1 MTNIRNRI
9 EKGFENL
16 GFVIYRKKYLFLVMI
31 LVPFLILASFLPKT
45 TVDTSTEG
53 FLHETDVARVTYN
66 EFRDQFGR
74 DEKIV
79 VAIKTPGIFQFT
91 VLEKL
96 RDLQTE
102 LAENVPYLND
112 ITGLI
117 NARSTTGNEESLIV
131 EDLFEH
137 WPENEIELE
146 AIRQKALNN
155 PLLTNLVIN
164 EAGTFTAIV
173 LESNTYSVDEISED
187 ELFAGFDELAINDT
201 PKAFLSDAENSE
213 MVQAVE
219 KIIAKYQSD
228 DFVIYSAG
236 SPSVTDQ
243 LKRSMAKDMAKFIA
257 MIMVTILI
265 FLAILFRRASGIILP
280 ILTVLISVMSTMG
293 LMAYFSI
300 PIQTMTQIIPSF
312 LLAVGVGASIHLL
325 AMFYHHYDTHH
336 NKAEAIAHTLGHSGL
351 AITLTSLTT
360 AAGLASFSFS
370 TVAPVARLG
379 IFASIGVL
387 IVLAF
392 TLILLPALLS
402 IFPVKAKKKPKTATG
417 HHDRMEEML
426 VWFSHFSVKHA
437 GKIVIISVL
446 FAIVALASA
455 SQLRYSH
462 DPLKWFPEDHPVRV
476 ATEVIDHEM
485 QGSISMELVID
496 TGKENGLYD
505 LDVLQ
510 GLDELGRYAESIKTD
525 LYFVGK
531 AVSLSDIIKEIHQAL
546 NENRKE
552 FYAIPHDSELIAQ
565 EILLFENS
573 GSDDLEDW
581 VDSRFSKARMTIKV
595 PWIDSIDYHGLLNDV
610 SNKADTLFAGKATVT
625 MTGMIPLL
633 AETISAAIYSS
644 GYSYLIAFIAIA
656 LMMMAMLGSVKLG
669 AISMFP
675 NLIPIFSVLAVM
687 VVFNIPLDLFT
698 MLIGAIVIG
707 MAVDDTVH
715 FMHNFKRYYDDSHDV
730 EQAIRQTLTSTGRAM
745 LVTSIVLSVGFF
757 IYIFASMNNLLN
769 FGLLTSIAIVVALL
783 ADFLLAPALMVL
795 IYRNKHNREATL

>member
-1 MTNIRNRI
+1 MTNVRNKI
-9 EKGFENL
+9 ERSFENL
-16 GFVIYRKKYLFLVMI
+16 GFVIYHRKYLFLI
-31 LVPFLILASFLPKT
+31 LMLIPFFMLASGAPKT

-53 FLHETDVARVTYN
+53 FLHETDPARVAYN
-66 EFRDQFGR
+66 AFRDQFGR

-79 VAIKTPGIFQFT
+79 IAIKTPDIFQFP

-96 RDLQTE
+96 RALQTE
-102 LAENVPYLND
+102 LTENTPYLND

-117 NARSTTGNEESLIV
+117 NARSTTGDEESLIV

-137 WPENEIELE
+137 WPETETELE
-146 AIRQKALNN
+146 AIRQTALNN
-155 PLLTNLVIN
+155 PLLKNLIIN
-164 EAGTFTAIV
+164 GDATFTAIV
-173 LESNTYSVDEISED
+173 LESNTYRNDDMSEED
-187 ELFAGFDELAINDT
+187 MFAGFDDVEESDT
-201 PKAFLSDAENSE
+201 PKVFLTDEENSE

-219 KIIAKYQSD
+219 QIIDKYRSD

-257 MIMVTILI
+257 MIIVTIIL
-265 FLAILFRRASGIILP
+265 FLALLFRRTSGVILP
-280 ILTVLISVMSTMG
+280 VLTVLISVVSTMG
-293 LMAYFSI
+293 LMAHFNI

-325 AMFYHHYDTHH
+325 AMFYHHYDSHKD
-336 NKAEAIAHTLGHSGL
+336 KAKAIAYTLGHSGL

-379 IFASIGVL
+379 IFGAAGVL
-387 IVLAF
+387 IVLVF

-402 IFPVKAKKKPKTATG
+402 IFPVKAKQKPKTDAG

-437 GKIVIISVL
+437 AKIVIVSVI

-462 DPLKWFPEDHPVRV
+462 DPLKWFPEDHSVRV

-485 QGSISMELVID
+485 RGSISMELVID

-510 GLDELGRYAESIKTD
+510 GLDELGRYAETIKTD

-552 FYAIPHDSELIAQ
+552 FYAIPQDAELIAQ

-581 VDSRFSKARMTIKV
+581 VDSRFSKARVTIKV
-595 PWIDSIDYHGLLNDV
+595 PWIDAIDYHGLLDDV
-610 SNKADTLFAGKATVT
+610 SSKANTLFAEKATVT
-625 MTGMIPLL
+625 LTGMIPLL
-633 AETISAAIYSS
+633 AETINAAIYSS
-644 GYSYLIAFIAIA
+644 GYSYLIAFVAIA

-675 NLIPIFSVLAVM
+675 NLIPIFTVLAVM

-698 MLIGAIVIG
+698 MLIGAIVMG

-715 FMHNFKRYYDDSHDV
+715 FMHNFKRYYDRSGDV

-745 LVTSIVLSVGFF
+745 LVTSVVLSVGFF
-757 IYIFASMNNLLN
+757 IYVFASMNNLLN

-795 IYRNKHNREATL
+795 LYRNKNNREVST

>member
-1 MTNIRNRI
+1 MTNIRNKI
-9 EKGFENL
+9 EQGFENL
-16 GFVIYRKKYLFLVMI
+16 GFLIYRRKYLFLAVMLI
-31 LVPFLILASFLPKT
+31 IFFLLASGAPKT

-53 FLHETDVARVTYN
+53 FLHETDVARVAYN

-79 VAIKTPGIFQFT
+79 IAIKTTGVFQFP

-102 LAENVPYLND
+102 LSENTPYLND

-117 NARSTTGNEESLIV
+117 NARSTTGDEDSLLV

-137 WPENEIELE
+137 WPETPAELD

-155 PLLTNLVIN
+155 PLLKNLIIN
-164 EAGTFTAIV
+164 EDATFTAIV
-173 LESNTYSVDEISED
+173 LESDTYQTDVMSEED
-187 ELFAGFDELAINDT
+187 MFSGFDDAESSDA
-201 PKAFLSDAENSE
+201 PKVFLSDEENSE
-213 MVQAVE
+213 MVRAVE
-219 KIIAKYQSD
+219 QIIEKYRSD

-257 MIMVTILI
+257 MIIATIII
-265 FLAILFRRASGIILP
+265 FLALLFRRASGVILP
-280 ILTVLISVMSTMG
+280 ILTVLISVVSTMG
-293 LMAYFSI
+293 LMAHFSV

-325 AMFYHHYDTHH
+325 AMFYHHYDTHKD
-336 NKAEAIAHTLGHSGL
+336 KAKAIAYTLGHSGL

-379 IFASIGVL
+379 IFGAAGVL
-387 IVLAF
+387 IVLVF
-392 TLILLPALLS
+392 TLILLPVLLS
-402 IFPVKAKKKPKTATG
+402 LFPVKAKHKVKTDAG

-437 GKIVIISVL
+437 SKIVIFSVI
-446 FAIVALASA
+446 FAILAVASA

-462 DPLKWFPEDHPVRV
+462 DPLKWFPEEHPVRV

-505 LDVLQ
+505 LEVLQ
-510 GLDELGRYAESIKTD
+510 GLDELGRYAENIKTD

-546 NENRKE
+546 NENQKA
-552 FYAIPHDSELIAQ
+552 FYAIPQNAELIAQ

-581 VDSRFSKARMTIKV
+581 VDSRFSKARVTIKV
-595 PWIDSIDYHGLLNDV
+595 PWIDAIDYHGLLDDV
-610 SNKADTLFAGKATVT
+610 SYKAETLFADKATVT
-625 MTGMIPLL
+625 LTGMIPLL
-633 AETISAAIYSS
+633 AKTISAAIFSS
-644 GYSYLIAFIAIA
+644 GYSYLLAFVAIA

-675 NLIPIFSVLAVM
+675 NLIPIFTVLAVM

-698 MLIGAIVIG
+698 MLIGAIVMG

-715 FMHNFKRYYDDSHDV
+715 FMHNFKRYFDQSGDV
-730 EQAIRQTLTSTGRAM
+730 EKAIRQTLTSTGRAM
-745 LVTSIVLSVGFF
+745 LVTSVVLSVGFI
-757 IYIFASMNNLLN
+757 IYVFASMNNLFN

-795 IYRNKHNREATL
+795 IYRKKNKREVIS

>member
-164 EAGTFTAIV
+164 EVGTFTAIV